1 MPETNRSQRFGL
13 TALAF
18 LLATSVA
25 GLACA
30 GGEAN
35 DSQNAQAPQVTPV
48 AEAQTAS
55 LKRVETKKVCMIN
68 NQLFEKDQI
77 PVEVEG
83 RTYYGCCDMCKE
95 RLAKDKAARTAVDP
109 VSGKEVDK
117 AKAVIAALPDGSVLY
132 FESEETLNKYKG

>member
-1 MPETNRSQRFGL
+1 MPETTNRSNRFGL
-13 TALAF
+13 ATLAF
-18 LLATSVA
+18 LLAASVA

-30 GGEAN
+30 GEAN
-35 DSQNAQAPQVTPV
+35 SSTEQAPQVTPV

-68 NQLFEKDQI
+68 NQVFEKDQI

-83 RTYYGCCDMCKE
+83 RTYYGCCEMCKE
-95 RLAKDKAARTAVDP
+95 RLANDKASRTAVDP

-132 FESEETLNKYKG
+132 FESEETLGKYKG

>member
-18 LLATSVA
+18 LLAASVA

-35 DSQNAQAPQVTPV
+35 DSQAAQVTPV

-68 NQLFEKDQI
+68 NQVFEKDQI

-95 RLAKDKAARTAVDP
+95 RLAKDKDARTAVDP